1 MKRLTPRGYALY
13 LLKLRDRSVGE
24 IETKLKGKGFLES
37 EISETTEFLVEHNFL
52 NDERFARNFVKQK
65 LLSRQ
70 QGTHLI
76 RQKLREKHLDNDII
90 ELVLS
95 ELDSETELESACELS
110 QKWLSSHSKVPDDL
124 RWNKLG
130 SFLVRRGYDYDKVKI
145 VLGKIL
151 NKDNY

>member
-76 RQKLREKHLDNDII
+76 RQKLREKQIMHAKLQFLKLKMNGSNKRTSMKKKSKKDKTNSGYKKRNTTTDL
-90 ELVLS
+90 LVLIRDWR
-95 ELDSETELESACELS
+95 L
-110 QKWLSSHSKVPDDL
+110 
-124 RWNKLG
+124 
-130 SFLVRRGYDYDKVKI
+130 
-145 VLGKIL
+145 
-151 NKDNY
+151 